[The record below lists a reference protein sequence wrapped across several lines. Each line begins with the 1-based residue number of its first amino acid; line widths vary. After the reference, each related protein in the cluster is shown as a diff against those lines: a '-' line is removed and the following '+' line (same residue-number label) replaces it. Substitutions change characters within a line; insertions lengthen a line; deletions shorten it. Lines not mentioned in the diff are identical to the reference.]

1 MTTLFIVIG
10 CIAGFNALYLFFYVM
25 DDVISQICKIGK
37 PKKQATDFTFLD
49 DLDDLDDLEDEPKK
63 PEKPETLEIYDVSS
77 LTEDD
82 DSMPELSPDAL
93 KSLRSYDVR
102 RFIKEE
108 MYWLKDY
115 ILDELSRFE
124 MESLTLLFSS
134 YIKYLIRTG
143 QEEDKTFS
151 TLREMLDSSDPYT
164 TMEEADTVEEMIR
177 STIRHMPIKP
187 DYYGEY
193 LMYKA
198 TCENRPKVL
207 ESAKRILVAIDVN
220 FDVFGMHKKEKKETT
235 DHAEHV

>member
-1 MTTLFIVIG
+1 MTADAEFLLSKAKYKATTGREQRRDADVLCYQIRQSFKPGEITPEEANRVG
-10 CIAGFNALYLFFYVM
+10 YETAMRWTKGKHAFFV
-25 DDVISQICKIGK
+25 
-37 PKKQATDFTFLD
+37 ATHTD
-49 DLDDLDDLEDEPKK
+49 
-63 PEKPETLEIYDVSS
+63 
-77 LTEDD
+77 
-82 DSMPELSPDAL
+82 
-93 KSLRSYDVR
+93 R
-102 RFIKEE
+102 RH
-108 MYWLKDY
+108 

-177 STIRHMPIKP
+177 SAIRHMPIKP

-193 LMYKA
+193 LTYKA

-220 FDVFGMHKKEKKETT
+220 FDVFGMHKEEKRETT
-235 DHAEHV
+235 EYAEHV

>member
-1 MTTLFIVIG
+1 MNTLFIVIG

-25 DDVISQICKIGK
+25 DDLISRIRSIGK
-37 PKKQATDFTFLD
+37 PKKRTA
-49 DLDDLDDLEDEPKK
+49 DLGFLDDLEDEP
-63 PEKPETLEIYDVSS
+63 EEFEIYDIPP

-82 DSMPELSPDAL
+82 DSMPELSPNAL
-93 KSLRSYDVR
+93 KTLRSYDVR

-108 MYWLKDY
+108 MYWLNDH
-115 ILDELSRFE
+115 ILNELSHFE

-164 TMEEADTVEEMIR
+164 SMEEADTVEEMIR

-193 LMYKA
+193 LTYKA

-207 ESAKRILVAIDVN
+207 ESAKRILTAIDVH
-220 FDVFGMHKKEKKETT
+220 FDVFGMHEEKETI

>member
-25 DDVISQICKIGK
+25 DDIISQIRKTGK
-37 PKKQATDFTFLD
+37 PKKQTADFTFLD
-49 DLDDLDDLEDEPKK
+49 DLDESENE
-63 PEKPETLEIYDVSS
+63 PEKPETFEIYDISS

-93 KSLRSYDVR
+93 KTLRSYDVR

-193 LMYKA
+193 LTYKA

-220 FDVFGMHKKEKKETT
+220 FDVFGMHKEEKKETT
-235 DHAEHV
+235 DHAERV

>member
-1 MTTLFIVIG
+1 MNTLFIVIG

-25 DDVISQICKIGK
+25 DDLIFRIRSIGK
-37 PKKQATDFTFLD
+37 PKKPTADLTFLD
-49 DLDDLDDLEDEPKK
+49 DLDDFEDEPEKL
-63 PEKPETLEIYDVSS
+63 EKPETFEIYDISS

-82 DSMPELSPDAL
+82 DSMPELSPNAL
-93 KSLRSYDVR
+93 KTLRSYDVR

-124 MESLTLLFSS
+124 IESLTLLFSS
-134 YIKYLIRTG
+134 YIKYLIRAG

-151 TLREMLDSSDPYT
+151 TLREMLNSSDPYT
-164 TMEEADTVEEMIR
+164 SMEETDTVEEMIR

-193 LMYKA
+193 LTYKA

-220 FDVFGMHKKEKKETT
+220 FDVFGMHKEEKKETA
-235 DHAEHV
+235 DHAEYV

>member
-1 MTTLFIVIG
+1 MNTLFIVIG

-25 DDVISQICKIGK
+25 DDLISRIRSISK
-37 PKKQATDFTFLD
+37 PKKRTA
-49 DLDDLDDLEDEPKK
+49 DLGFLDDLEDEP
-63 PEKPETLEIYDVSS
+63 EEFEIYDIPP
-77 LTEDD
+77 LAEDD
-82 DSMPELSPDAL
+82 DSMPELSPNAL
-93 KSLRSYDVR
+93 KTLRSYDVR

-108 MYWLKDY
+108 MYWLNDH
-115 ILDELSRFE
+115 ILNELSHFE
-124 MESLTLLFSS
+124 TESLTLLFSS

-164 TMEEADTVEEMIR
+164 SMEEADTVEEMIR

-193 LMYKA
+193 LTYKA

-207 ESAKRILVAIDVN
+207 ESAKRILTAIDVH
-220 FDVFGMHKKEKKETT
+220 FDVFGMHEEKETT

>member
-1 MTTLFIVIG
+1 MNTLFIVIG

-25 DDVISQICKIGK
+25 DDLISRIRSIGK
-37 PKKQATDFTFLD
+37 PKKRTA
-49 DLDDLDDLEDEPKK
+49 DLGFLDDLEDEP
-63 PEKPETLEIYDVSS
+63 EEFEIYDISS

-82 DSMPELSPDAL
+82 DSMPELSPNAL
-93 KSLRSYDVR
+93 KTLRSYDVR

-108 MYWLKDY
+108 MYWLNDH

-151 TLREMLDSSDPYT
+151 TLREMLDNSDPYT
-164 TMEEADTVEEMIR
+164 SMEEADTVEEMMR

-193 LMYKA
+193 LTYKA

-207 ESAKRILVAIDVN
+207 ESAKRILVAIDVH

-235 DHAEHV
+235 DHAECV